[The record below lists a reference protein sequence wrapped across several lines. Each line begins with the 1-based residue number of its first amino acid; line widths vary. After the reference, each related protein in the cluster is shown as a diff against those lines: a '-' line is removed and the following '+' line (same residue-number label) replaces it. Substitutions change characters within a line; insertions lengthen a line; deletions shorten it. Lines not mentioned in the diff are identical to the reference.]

1 MGEMLLCE
9 RKHGRA
15 GLSAGPVHHREQGHG
30 ARRGPEIQHQQ
41 IHGTYRR
48 NEIERFVWMIR

>member
-41 IHGTYRR
+41 IHGAYGSDKL
-48 NEIERFVWMIR
+48 ERLIWAIQ